1 MAEQF
6 LKELQTLVEFQ
17 REVAG
22 FHPAFE
28 GRYPIAIVVDGE
40 FLIYDWA
47 DDAEAYALV
56 KTAPLHMAI
65 PEGAMAA
72 FPLAPYGG
80 QTTAV
85 VTPTIFERP
94 DWQVMFLHEFVHCYQ
109 SKTGVNDL
117 RERLSICREEEARGH
132 VTWEID
138 HPFPFNDE
146 AFVTAYTSFLQ
157 ALTGDDP
164 EAVSRV
170 RKDLRRLLP
179 LRDYEY
185 MVWEEWGEGFAR
197 WNENRLRD
205 YAGLPHLDVGAT
217 PPFNRVTFYVG
228 GAAYIDLLV
237 RYHPEMAEDLT
248 ALFDAMMA
256 GLG

>member
-17 REVAG
+17 REVSE

-28 GRYPIAIVVDGE
+28 GHYPIAIVADGQ

-47 DDAEAYALV
+47 DEAGAYALV
-56 KTAPLHMAI
+56 KTAPLHMEI
-65 PEGAMAA
+65 PEGVMAA

-85 VTPTIFERP
+85 VTPATFERS
-94 DWQVMFLHEFVHCYQ
+94 DWMVMLLHEFVHCYQ
-109 SKTGVNDL
+109 NTIGVDDL
-117 RERLSICREEEARGH
+117 RDRLTICREAEARGH

-138 HPFPFNDE
+138 HPFPFAEE
-146 AFVTAYTSFLQ
+146 AFVAVYTSLLG
-157 ALTGDDP
+157 ALAQDDP
-164 EAVSRV
+164 EAVRRI
-170 RKDLRRLLP
+170 RKGLKQVLP

-185 MVWEEWGEGFAR
+185 MVWEEWAEGFAR

-205 YAGLPHLDVGAT
+205 YVHLPHLDVGVE
-217 PPFNRVTFYVG
+217 PPYNRVTFYVG

-237 RYHPEMAEDLT
+237 RHHPEMAEDLT
-248 ALFDAMMA
+248 ALFEAMMA
-256 GLG
+256 GEV